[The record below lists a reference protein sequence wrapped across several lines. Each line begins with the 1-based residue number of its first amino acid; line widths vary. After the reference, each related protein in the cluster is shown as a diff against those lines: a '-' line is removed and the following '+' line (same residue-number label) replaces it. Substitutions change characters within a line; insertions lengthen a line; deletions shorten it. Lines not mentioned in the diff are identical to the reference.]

1 MIMKTT
7 SIILFAVCL
16 GACAGS
22 GASRTS
28 AAAGYCPVG
37 SVKVCTSLFEP
48 SKERIPNCACS
59 ELISSR

>member
-7 SIILFAVCL
+7 SIILLAVCL
-16 GACAGS
+16 AACAGS
-22 GASRTS
+22 KASRSS
-28 AAAGYCPVG
+28 AAAGYCPAG

-48 SKERIPNCACS
+48 SKERIPSCAYS